1 MPLVTVIAKATPDQA
16 MAALAAAVPAAGFVI
31 DAQDE
36 HRLTVRKGNWL
47 AGAFLG
53 FFTAYVVATV
63 TVKADGG
70 DRVRVV
76 FEWRNAWIRGII
88 GPFQNPGLVKRLAAR
103 FEVQLKAAGGEVV
116 GRKRK

>member
-1 MPLVTVIAKATPDQA
+1 MPLITVIAKATPDRA
-16 MAALAAAVPAAGFVI
+16 MAALAAAVPAAGFAI
-31 DAQDE
+31 DAQDG

-76 FEWRNAWIRGII
+76 FEWQNAWIRGII
-88 GPFQNPGLVKRLAAR
+88 GPLQNPGVMRRLARR
-103 FEVQLKAAGGEVV
+103 FEEELTAAGGELAD
-116 GRKRK
+116 RPRR